1 MRALLAATAVA
12 AAPVLVPIQARLE
25 PLASVE
31 IETDA
36 NASPQTT
43 AAQSDQTP
51 QDAALDSVEP
61 APSVLVSGSD
71 PEKQSN
77 AVAGSVPP
85 PPATV
90 EATADAIC
98 ATLDRSA
105 SQNNLP
111 LDFFT
116 RLIWQESRFNP
127 LSVSH
132 AGAQGIAQFMPGTA
146 RLVGLA
152 NPFDPIQALRKSAEL
167 LRELRT
173 QFGNLG
179 LAAAAYNAGPKR
191 VEDWLAK
198 RRILPQET
206 ETYVRIITGRS
217 AQEWTGVD
225 AGNWSVTPAAPRPC
239 EQLAKPA
246 PHRVQPVIAI
256 HRTDHPAHTIVVAR
270 QPDRSAA
277 AAHDRPKAASSQ
289 PDRSTAAAHQPAPA
303 VKLAHVASN
312 AAAAS
317 KAASPRSDRSATAA
331 HQPAP
336 GVKLAH
342 VASNAAA
349 APKTASPRSG
359 RSEAAAHQ
367 PAPGVKLAHVASNAA
382 APKTASPRSDR
393 SATAAHQPAPG
404 VKLAHVASNDAAKN
418 IPAPKSII
426 AAPKSTPH
434 AHPAGSSSVHGSAAE
449 ASHALR
455 REQPAAPHRR
465 AAPSPRAARLA

>member
-12 AAPVLVPIQARLE
+12 AALVLVPIQARLE

-61 APSVLVSGSD
+61 APSVWVSGSN

-289 PDRSTAAAHQPAPA
+289 PDRSTAA
-303 VKLAHVASN
+303 
-312 AAAAS
+312 
-317 KAASPRSDRSATAA
+317 T

>member
-12 AAPVLVPIQARLE
+12 AALVLVPIQARLE

-31 IETDA
+31 IESDA

-61 APSVLVSGSD
+61 APSVWVSGSN

-289 PDRSTAAAHQPAPA
+289 PDRSTAA
-303 VKLAHVASN
+303 
-312 AAAAS
+312 
-317 KAASPRSDRSATAA
+317 T

>member
-12 AAPVLVPIQARLE
+12 AALVLVPIQARLE

-270 QPDRSAA
+270 QPDRSVA

-289 PDRSTAAAHQPAPA
+289 PDRSTAA
-303 VKLAHVASN
+303 
-312 AAAAS
+312 
-317 KAASPRSDRSATAA
+317 T

-382 APKTASPRSDR
+382 APKAASPRSDR
-393 SATAAHQPAPG
+393 STTAAHQPAPG

>member
-12 AAPVLVPIQARLE
+12 AALVLVPIQARLE

-31 IETDA
+31 IESDA

-289 PDRSTAAAHQPAPA
+289 PDRSTAA
-303 VKLAHVASN
+303 
-312 AAAAS
+312 
-317 KAASPRSDRSATAA
+317 T

-382 APKTASPRSDR
+382 APKAASPRSDR
-393 SATAAHQPAPG
+393 STTAAHQPAPG

>member
-12 AAPVLVPIQARLE
+12 AALVLVPIQARLE

-31 IETDA
+31 IESDA

-61 APSVLVSGSD
+61 APSVWVSGSN

-277 AAHDRPKAASSQ
+277 AAHDRPKAATSQ
-289 PDRSTAAAHQPAPA
+289 PDRSTAA
-303 VKLAHVASN
+303 
-312 AAAAS
+312 
-317 KAASPRSDRSATAA
+317 T

-342 VASNAAA
+342 VASNATA

>member
-12 AAPVLVPIQARLE
+12 AALVLVPIQARLE

-31 IETDA
+31 IESDA

-61 APSVLVSGSD
+61 APSVWVSGSN

-132 AGAQGIAQFMPGTA
+132 VGAQGIAQFMPGTA

-289 PDRSTAAAHQPAPA
+289 PDRSTAA
-303 VKLAHVASN
+303 
-312 AAAAS
+312 
-317 KAASPRSDRSATAA
+317 T

>member
-12 AAPVLVPIQARLE
+12 AALVLVPIQARLE

-31 IETDA
+31 IESDA

-61 APSVLVSGSD
+61 APSVWVSGSN

-225 AGNWSVTPAAPRPC
+225 AGNWSATPAAPRPC

-246 PHRVQPVIAI
+246 PHRAQPVIAI

-277 AAHDRPKAASSQ
+277 AAHDRPKAATSQ
-289 PDRSTAAAHQPAPA
+289 PDRSTAA
-303 VKLAHVASN
+303 
-312 AAAAS
+312 
-317 KAASPRSDRSATAA
+317 T

-382 APKTASPRSDR
+382 APKAASPRSDR
-393 SATAAHQPAPG
+393 STTAAHQPAPG

>member
-12 AAPVLVPIQARLE
+12 AALVLVPIQARLE

-31 IETDA
+31 IESDA

-61 APSVLVSGSD
+61 APSVWVSGSN

-289 PDRSTAAAHQPAPA
+289 PDRSTAA
-303 VKLAHVASN
+303 
-312 AAAAS
+312 
-317 KAASPRSDRSATAA
+317 T

-359 RSEAAAHQ
+359 HSEAATHQ

-382 APKTASPRSDR
+382 APKAASPRSDR

>member
-12 AAPVLVPIQARLE
+12 AALVLVPIQARLE

-31 IETDA
+31 IESDA

-61 APSVLVSGSD
+61 APSVWVSGSN

-289 PDRSTAAAHQPAPA
+289 PDRSTAA
-303 VKLAHVASN
+303 
-312 AAAAS
+312 
-317 KAASPRSDRSATAA
+317 T

-349 APKTASPRSG
+349 APKAASPRPG
-359 RSEAAAHQ
+359 RSTAAAHQ

-382 APKTASPRSDR
+382 APKAASPRSDR
-393 SATAAHQPAPG
+393 STTAAHQPAPG

>member
-12 AAPVLVPIQARLE
+12 AALVLVPIQARLE

-31 IETDA
+31 IESDA

-61 APSVLVSGSD
+61 APSVWVSGSN

-85 PPATV
+85 PP
-90 EATADAIC
+90 

-152 NPFDPIQALRKSAEL
+152 NPFDPIQALQKSAEL

-256 HRTDHPAHTIVVAR
+256 HRTDHPAQTIVVA
-270 QPDRSAA
+270 
-277 AAHDRPKAASSQ
+277 
-289 PDRSTAAAHQPAPA
+289 
-303 VKLAHVASN
+303 
-312 AAAAS
+312 
-317 KAASPRSDRSATAA
+317 
-331 HQPAP
+331 
-336 GVKLAH
+336 
-342 VASNAAA
+342 
-349 APKTASPRSG
+349 
-359 RSEAAAHQ
+359 
-367 PAPGVKLAHVASNAA
+367 
-382 APKTASPRSDR
+382 
-393 SATAAHQPAPG
+393 
-404 VKLAHVASNDAAKN
+404 
-418 IPAPKSII
+418 
-426 AAPKSTPH
+426 
-434 AHPAGSSSVHGSAAE
+434 
-449 ASHALR
+449 
-455 REQPAAPHRR
+455 
-465 AAPSPRAARLA
+465 

>member
-12 AAPVLVPIQARLE
+12 AALVLVPIQARLE

-61 APSVLVSGSD
+61 APSVWVSGSN

-206 ETYVRIITGRS
+206 EAYVRIITGRS

-289 PDRSTAAAHQPAPA
+289 PDRSTAA
-303 VKLAHVASN
+303 
-312 AAAAS
+312 
-317 KAASPRSDRSATAA
+317 T

-382 APKTASPRSDR
+382 APKAASPRSDR
-393 SATAAHQPAPG
+393 STTAAHQPAPG